1 MSAIMYAW
9 YFVDSEPHSSEWQVV
24 VKWLQPMKTGN
35 PPPLDNYQPVH
46 IMTSTSTGYK
56 DDRDPMHPAEGQA
69 IYRVKSGLSSRK
81 PQDVLMET
89 AMVGDDLVSWETFT
103 NQARDA
109 VNNKD
114 AFGGNSA
121 PFSDAPAKNDTTKT
135 QFQDH
140 LKAAWEGIK
149 KQQ

>member
-9 YFVDSEPHSSEWQVV
+9 YFDGPKPYPPQWQVV

-46 IMTSTSTGYK
+46 IMTSTYTGYK
-56 DDRDPMHPAEGQA
+56 DDRDPMHSKESQT
-69 IYRVKSGLSSRK
+69 IYRVSGGLSSLS
-81 PQDVLMET
+81 PQNGLMDSS
-89 AMVGDDLVSWETFT
+89 MVDNGLVSWETFT
-103 NQARDA
+103 IQARDA

-149 KQQ
+149 QQ